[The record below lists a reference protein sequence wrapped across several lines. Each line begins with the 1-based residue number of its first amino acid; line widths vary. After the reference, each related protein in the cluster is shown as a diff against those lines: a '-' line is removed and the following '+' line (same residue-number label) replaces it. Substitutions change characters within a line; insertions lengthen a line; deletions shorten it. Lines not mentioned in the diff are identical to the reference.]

1 MGAGKA
7 VGETSH
13 SGTKRQKKKAVGGGA
28 ERLNAVGRSRK
39 KKSEEIKDR
48 NETAWCKAGGGVY

>member
-1 MGAGKA
+1 MGVGKA

-13 SGTKRQKKKAVGGGA
+13 SGTKRQKKKKAVGGGA

-39 KKSEEIKDR
+39 KKSDEIKDR
-48 NETAWCKAGGGVY
+48 NETA